1 MTTGGF
7 NVQVQDFTAAGPTIS
22 QAGDELADAVQK
34 QSGELNS
41 TGSFWG
47 TTAHGP
53 DFGKSYQPL
62 AAKVLALA
70 KMAGLAVQ
78 SVGSGLEDM
87 GKAYGVTEQQIA
99 TSFKHGMI

>member
-1 MTTGGF
+1 MT
-7 NVQVQDFTAAGPTIS
+7 NWPTRC
-22 QAGDELADAVQK
+22 QK

-41 TGSFWG
+41 AGSFWG

-78 SVGSGLEDM
+78 GVGSGLEDM
-87 GKAYGVTEQQIA
+87 GKQYGITEQQIA